1 MPCPVYSFEYQNI
14 LTFLFYLVIFF
25 SEVTAVRQ
33 SAKQQAAPGK
43 ELSMNTLRKIYC
55 RAFQKAFHI
64 AIPFLPYR
72 KPKIA
77 GSVKELP
84 EIIMRHKCTHV
95 LIITDGGIMK
105 LGLTRRLE
113 KALKEAGIPY
123 TIYDKTVAN
132 PTTVNVREAL
142 ELYHKE
148 GCDAIIG
155 FGGGSSMD
163 CAKAVGACA
172 VKPNQS
178 LAQMKG
184 ILKVHKKLPLLMAVP
199 TTAGTGSETTL
210 AAVITDADTRYKY
223 AINDFPLIPRY
234 AVLDPKVTLSLPP
247 FITATTG
254 MDALTHA
261 VEAYIGNSTT
271 IDTRRDALKAV
282 KLIFEN
288 IDIAYEH
295 GDNIHARRNML
306 HASFYAGCAF
316 TKSYVGYV
324 HAVAHSLGGQY
335 NVPHGLANAILLPL
349 VLREYG
355 SCIDKKL
362 HRLAI
367 AAGLADKNTPDHEAA
382 ELFIRAIEEMKERLG
397 IVNIVKE
404 IQETDILKLAH
415 YADKEANPLYPV
427 PKLMDAS
434 ELEKFYYMLMSLTS
448 KENTSEAEK

>member
-1 MPCPVYSFEYQNI
+1 
-14 LTFLFYLVIFF
+14 
-25 SEVTAVRQ
+25 
-33 SAKQQAAPGK
+33 
-43 ELSMNTLRKIYC
+43 MNTLRKIYC

-77 GSVKELP
+77 GSVRELP

-95 LIITDGGIMK
+95 LIITDGGIMT

-295 GDNIHARRNML
+295 GDNIQARRNML

-382 ELFIRAIEEMKERLG
+382 ELFIRAIEEMKERFE

-404 IQETDILKLAH
+404 IQETDIPKLAH

>member
-1 MPCPVYSFEYQNI
+1 
-14 LTFLFYLVIFF
+14 
-25 SEVTAVRQ
+25 
-33 SAKQQAAPGK
+33 
-43 ELSMNTLRKIYC
+43 MNTLRKIYC

-295 GDNIHARRNML
+295 GDNIQARRNML

-382 ELFIRAIEEMKERLG
+382 ELFIRTIEEMKERFG

-404 IQETDILKLAH
+404 IQKTDIPKLAH